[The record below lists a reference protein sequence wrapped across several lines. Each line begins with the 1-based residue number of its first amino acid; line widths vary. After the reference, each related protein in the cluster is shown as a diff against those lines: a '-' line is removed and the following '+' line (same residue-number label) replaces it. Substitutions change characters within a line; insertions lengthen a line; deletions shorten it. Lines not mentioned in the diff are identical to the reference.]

1 MSDLERLNVLIPA
14 DVKSTL
20 KAKAEEK
27 GLNLSSLIRLILTA
41 ESKK

>member
-14 DVKSTL
+14 NVKSTL
-20 KAKAEEK
+20 KAKAEEQ
-27 GLNLSSLIRLILTA
+27 GINLSSLIRLILTA